1 MYICIRKQNN
11 NAMTDYQLKQNF
23 ANSLFSEA
31 KHTRYDQCGFD
42 LFSELIGRFLDE
54 VVKLDTFAS
63 RVAETV
69 LATMKPG
76 RFQVAYISSKQ
87 AWILACA
94 AVENGLQN
102 MLSVPELEEDDD
114 EE

>member
-23 ANSLFSEA
+23 ANSLVSEA
-31 KHTRYDQCGFD
+31 KHTRYDQSGFE

-63 RVAETV
+63 RVAETI

-102 MLSVPELEEDDD
+102 MLSVPELYDDD

>member
-11 NAMTDYQLKQNF
+11 NAMTDYQLRQKF

-31 KHTRYDQCGFD
+31 KHTRYDQSGFD

-63 RVAETV
+63 RVAETI

-102 MLSVPELEEDDD
+102 MLSVPELYDDDD
-114 EE
+114 E